1 MRATTGGLLVK
12 AVEDGDLKI
21 VVAGPAGYGNN
32 IYIVI
37 DGTTGEAAFI
47 DAPAEVEKAIEAA
60 EAAGVKPSK
69 ILLTH
74 GHGDHTASID
84 ALKAKYG
91 ARLYAD
97 PAEPGLTAGQLDVP
111 VAHGGEVK
119 VGGLSFRVLS
129 VPGHTPASTTFV
141 HGRNAFVG
149 DTLFPG
155 GPGRSRSNELLQQE
169 IASITTHLYA
179 LPGDTVA
186 WPGHGEST
194 TIAESKE
201 LFAVFAAKPHAPDLH
216 GDVDW
221 LKS

>member
-1 MRATTGGLLVK
+1 MK
-12 AVEDGDLKI
+12 AVEDGNLRI
-21 VVAGPAGYGNN
+21 VVAGPAGFGNN

-37 DGTTGEAAFI
+37 DAATNEAAFI

-60 EAAGVKPSK
+60 EAAGVQPAR

-91 ARLYAD
+91 ARLYGD
-97 PAEPGLTAGQLDVP
+97 PAEPGLAPGQLDAP

-119 VGGLSFRVLS
+119 VGNLSFRVLS

-141 HGRNAFVG
+141 CGRHAFVG

-155 GPGRSRSNELLQQE
+155 GPGHSRSNESLQQE
-169 IASITTHLYA
+169 IASITTQLYA
-179 LPGDTVA
+179 LPDDTVV

-194 TIAESKE
+194 TIAASKE
-201 LFAVFAAKPHAPDLH
+201 QFAVFAARTHAPDLH

-221 LKS
+221 LNS

>member
-1 MRATTGGLLVK
+1 MKT
-12 AVEDGDLKI
+12 VEDGNLKI
-21 VVAGPAGYGNN
+21 VVAGPAGFGNN

-37 DGTTGEAAFI
+37 DPATNEAAFI

-60 EAAGVKPSK
+60 EEAGVQPSK

-84 ALKAKYG
+84 SLKAKYA

-97 PAEPGLTAGQLDVP
+97 PNEPGLAPGQLDEP
-111 VAHGGEVK
+111 IAHGGEVK
-119 VGGLSFRVLS
+119 VGNLTFRVLTA
-129 VPGHTPASTTFV
+129 PGHTPASTTFV
-141 HGRNAFVG
+141 CGRHAFVG

-155 GPGRSRSNELLQQE
+155 GPGHSRSNELLQQE
-169 IASITTHLYA
+169 IGSIKTHLYT
-179 LPGDTVA
+179 LPDETVI
-186 WPGHGEST
+186 WPGHGDSG
-194 TIAESKE
+194 TIGASKE
-201 LFAVFAAKPHAPDLH
+201 QFAVFAAKSHAPDLH